1 MKKSILSIILAL
13 FLSFALSNQAA
24 AYENVFLEV
33 ALKSALDPASR
44 FTVNLTSDGFQLGT
58 WGKEFYHLFD
68 LSNSNLVVLIDGYY
82 MNTYNNYQKANDA
95 YLATYGPFHIMTNRI
110 FHSYEDALYEVENL
124 RKLSIDAFVYF
135 HQDSFEIWIGHYT
148 DEAIAKEEAMKY
160 LDYSDNQF
168 DISKDNKNRIMLL
181 DDNNNIMLMFDINH
195 KIYLSSLSTKNGG
208 LVTIGSNSYRDYIT
222 FSRVEDEL
230 LAINNLEM
238 QNYLYGVLPREAYSS
253 WPIEALKAQAVASK
267 NFALVNMNKHI
278 NEGYNLCDTT
288 HCQAYGGY
296 NLETIKT
303 NTAVDETSGRV
314 LMYSDTIVN
323 AYYHS
328 SSGGHTEDS
337 ENVWSEA
344 IPYLRGVDD
353 DFSFGSPYDSWQ
365 FEISPDELETKLL
378 EIDLDLGYIEDISI
392 VSRFNSGRVKELLIS
407 GNMGKQVFEKEK
419 IRQVLG
425 TSNIKSNL
433 YDVYINDGTKE
444 TNLSQNIYVY
454 NLRTGD
460 IEKKPIDN
468 AIVLSSEGLSE
479 LDSVLLSKGFTITDG
494 INNRELTN
502 RVENNIVNSEGKYVF
517 SGKGW
522 GHGVGMSQW
531 GAKKMAE
538 LGYEY
543 DEILEYYYEGA
554 KVK

>member
-1 MKKSILSIILAL
+1 LKKSILSIILAL